1 MYRMY
6 KNVNFCKKTN
16 CGLIQVF
23 HIKNT
28 EKGGKTS
35 VFHNLSTLSTLKGS
49 ISVDYSGI
57 KKEQMFCELV
67 IKITFCRKKVEKIL
81 TFE

>member
-6 KNVNFCKKTN
+6 KNVNFCKKNN

-35 VFHNLSTLSTLKGS
+35 VFYILSTLSTQKGS
-49 ISVDYSGI
+49 ISVDYLRV
-57 KKEQMFCELV
+57 KKEQTFCELV